1 MKLFTEKQVKELLE
15 TQRGNCYVAVSNAL
29 RDNTDGPFTAETIA
43 SAAIIAPQP
52 AGEQFDKM
60 YGVDVTELIHEDL
73 ADKELQE
80 NYNSFKRSK
89 ESAKTS
95 YNALVPKLNSMIDM
109 IVNLKELIVSLSMQG
124 LSTENAVK
132 RLAKLDDR
140 FTKLSER
147 ADFYKTEMDKQ
158 DLLIKKYED
167 WNERKLFMHW
177 KYLSLLKAIDEP
189 WLDWKQGY
197 KDTIL

>member
-29 RDNTDGPFTAETIA
+29 RDNADGPFTAETIA

-95 YNALVPKLNSMIDM
+95 YNALVPKLNSMIDT

>member
-1 MKLFTEKQVKELLE
+1 MKVFTEEQVKELLE
-15 TQRGNCYVAVSNAL
+15 IQRGNCYVALLSAT
-29 RDNTDGPFTAETIA
+29 RDEKLSSLAT
-43 SAAIIAPQP
+43 SAPLP

-60 YGVDVTELIHEDL
+60 YGIDVLSLLDEDL
-73 ADKELQE
+73 EDKELQR
-80 NYNSFKRSK
+80 NFDFFKKQR
-89 ESAKTS
+89 EAAKTS

-147 ADFYKTEMDKQ
+147 ADAYKSEMDKQ
-158 DLLIKKYED
+158 TDLIKKYED

-177 KYLSLLKAIDEP
+177 KYLTMLKITNVP
-189 WLDWKQGY
+189 WLDWKSTY
-197 KDTIL
+197 NDTIL

>member
-1 MKLFTEKQVKELLE
+1 MKLYTQKQVKELLE
-15 TQRGNCYVAVSNAL
+15 TQRGNCYVAVLN
-29 RDNTDGPFTAETIA
+29 ETKNEEIA
-43 SAAIIAPQP
+43 GMAMLAPIP
-52 AGEQFDKM
+52 AGEQFDQM
-60 YGVDVTELIHEDL
+60 YGIDVTTLIHEDL

-95 YNALVPKLNSMIDM
+95 YNSLVPKLNSMIDM

-140 FTKLSER
+140 FTKLSKR

>member
-1 MKLFTEKQVKELLE
+1 MKLYTEKQVKELLE
-15 TQRGNCYVAVSNAL
+15 TQRGNCYVAVLN
-29 RDNTDGPFTAETIA
+29 ETKNEEIA
-43 SAAIIAPQP
+43 GMAMLAPIP
-52 AGEQFDKM
+52 AGEQFDQM
-60 YGVDVTELIHEDL
+60 YGIDVTELIHEDL

-95 YNALVPKLNSMIDM
+95 YNALVPKLNSYIDR
-109 IVNLKELIVSLSMQG
+109 IVNLKELIVSLSIQG
-124 LSTENAVK
+124 LSTETAVK
-132 RLAKLDDR
+132 RLAKLDDN
-140 FTKLSER
+140 FTKLSKR

>member
-1 MKLFTEKQVKELLE
+1 MKLYTQKQVKELLE
-15 TQRGNCYVAVSNAL
+15 TQRGNCYVAVLN
-29 RDNTDGPFTAETIA
+29 ETKNEEIA
-43 SAAIIAPQP
+43 GMAMLAPIP
-52 AGEQFDKM
+52 AGEQFDQM
-60 YGVDVTELIHEDL
+60 YGIDVTELIHEDL

-95 YNALVPKLNSMIDM
+95 YNALVPKLNSYIDR
-109 IVNLKELIVSLSMQG
+109 IVNLKELIVSLSIQG
-124 LSTENAVK
+124 LSTETAVK
-132 RLAKLDDR
+132 RLAKLDDN
-140 FTKLSER
+140 FTKLSKR

>member
-1 MKLFTEKQVKELLE
+1 MKLYTEKEVKKLLE
-15 TQRGNCYVAVSNAL
+15 TQRGNCYVAVSNAV
-29 RDNTDGPFTAETIA
+29 RENIDKKFSVEAIA
-43 SAAIIAPQP
+43 VSAANAPQP
-52 AGEQFDKM
+52 AGEQFDRM
-60 YGVDVTELIHEDL
+60 YGIDVTQLIHEDL

-95 YNALVPKLNSMIDM
+95 YNSLVPKLNSMIDM
-109 IVNLKELIVSLSMQG
+109 IVNLKELIVSLSIQG
-124 LSTENAVK
+124 LSTETAVK

-140 FTKLSER
+140 FTKLSKR